1 MIIGEPTERGPLEQM
16 HMSRKKTSQ
25 SNPDLHAAAAALGS
39 KGGRAKAQKLT
50 AADRKAIGEQLAEAR
65 KQIPPE
71 ERKRIAKAAVAK
83 REEYRRQRKDSG
95 R

>member
-1 MIIGEPTERGPLEQM
+1 MPQ
-16 HMSRKKTSQ
+16 KKTHRT
-25 SNPDLHAAAAALGS
+25 NPDLHAAAAALGS

-50 AADRKAIGEQLAEAR
+50 PAQRKAIGKQLAEAR
-65 KQIPPE
+65 KQIPAE

-83 REEYRRQRKDSG
+83 REEYRRQRKEQ